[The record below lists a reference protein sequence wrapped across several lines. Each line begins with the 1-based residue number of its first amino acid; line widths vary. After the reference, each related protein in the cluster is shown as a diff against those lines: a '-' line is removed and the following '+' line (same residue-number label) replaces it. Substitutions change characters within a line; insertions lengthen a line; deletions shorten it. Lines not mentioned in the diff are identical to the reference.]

1 MENTQLAESFT
12 IEGERF
18 QLKTR
23 CESDGMW
30 AGILYTTSCSIR
42 CPDMRSEIMRTR
54 ACIAGAAQMVSEFP
68 ENHDSNFDLFYS
80 TYEELEEHYDTVATR
95 IDSLEA
101 SAI

>member
-1 MENTQLAESFT
+1 
-12 IEGERF
+12 
-18 QLKTR
+18 
-23 CESDGMW
+23 
-30 AGILYTTSCSIR
+30 
-42 CPDMRSEIMRTR
+42 
-54 ACIAGAAQMVSEFP
+54 MVSEFP